1 MPARN
6 RYYAGPPSAHFD
18 GLRFLNPA
26 GEPETDRSL
35 RDALRWYRTAP
46 KTQWPASVPVSP
58 IVPDARVTGLRVTMI
73 GHATLLIQI
82 AGLNILT
89 DPVWSERASPL
100 AFAGPRRVTAPGVAM
115 EDLPP
120 IDAILLSHNHYDHL
134 DIATLKRL
142 TAQHDP
148 LIVTPLGNDSIIHR
162 HIPEARIAAGDWFDR
177 FDIAPGV
184 ETHIVPALHWSSRG
198 PGDRRMALWGGFMLR
213 AKGALVYFAGDTG
226 YGTGAIFRDLRN
238 RFGPTDLALLPIGA
252 YDPRWFMAAQHTD
265 PEEAI
270 QIMRDLDAGAAI
282 GMHWGTFKLTDE
294 PREDPALRLAAGLA
308 ARGIAPDR
316 FTAMRPAEVVEFD
329 ATRADGPAP
338 PTAIPSGG

>member
-26 GEPETDRSL
+26 GEPETDRNL
-35 RDALRWYRTAP
+35 RDLLHWRRTAP
-46 KTQWPASVPVSP
+46 NTVWPTSVPVSP

-82 AGLNILT
+82 GGLNLLT

-100 AFAGPRRVTAPGVAM
+100 RFAGPRRVTAPGVAID
-115 EDLPP
+115 DLPP

-142 TAQHDP
+142 TARHDP

-162 HIPEARIAAGDWFDR
+162 HIPKARVVTGDWYDR
-177 FDIAPGV
+177 FAITADV
-184 ETHIVPALHWSSRG
+184 EAHIVPALHWSSRG

-213 AKGALVYFAGDTG
+213 AQGLLLYFAGDTG
-226 YGTGAIFRDLRN
+226 YGTGAIFRDLRE

-252 YDPRWFMAAQHTD
+252 YDPRWFMSAQHTD

-270 QIMRDLDAGAAI
+270 QIMLDLEARAAI

-294 PREDPALRLAAGLA
+294 PRDDPALRLTAGLA
-308 ARGIAPDR
+308 ARGIAADR
-316 FTAMRPAEVVEFD
+316 FVALRPAEMVAFE
-329 ATRADGPAP
+329 ATGSDGPARL
-338 PTAIPSGG
+338 IPIASGR